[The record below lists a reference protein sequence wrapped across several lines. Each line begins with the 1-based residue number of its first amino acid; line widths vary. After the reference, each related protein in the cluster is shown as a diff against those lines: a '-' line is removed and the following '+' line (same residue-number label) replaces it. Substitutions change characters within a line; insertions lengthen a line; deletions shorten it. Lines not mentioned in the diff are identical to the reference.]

1 LGARAFRKR
10 LVPNLLLLPLAAWL
24 FCFALIPMA
33 YGLWLSLHNAF
44 IENLS
49 QPTWAGLANYTYLF
63 NDPAWARSLGWSLRF
78 AVISVTAQMVVG
90 VAIAQFFNR
99 AMPGKGLWT
108 TLLLIPMVVSAAL
121 IGTMFRLLF
130 NEFVGPIQYLLNPIT
145 KGGALLGPNLVNL
158 TIIVADCINSIP
170 FVFIN
175 IYAALQSVSQEL
187 LEAAMVD
194 GASAWQ
200 RFWHI
205 TMPLILPIA
214 AVTWL
219 MRLLAAFLIFELVF
233 TLTSGGPGNMTQSAS
248 VYIYRRAFSRSDFG
262 MANAASFTLGML
274 LLGPAL
280 VVVRRMMRPA
290 R

>member
-1 LGARAFRKR
+1 LRARTFRKR
-10 LVPNLLLLPLAAWL
+10 LVPNLLLLPLTAWI
-24 FCFALIPMA
+24 FFFALVPMF
-33 YGLWLSLHNAF
+33 YGLWLSVHNAF

-49 QPTWAGLANYTYLF
+49 HPTWAGLANYIYLF
-63 NDPAWARSLGWSLRF
+63 RDPAWGRALVWSLRF
-78 AVISVTAQMVVG
+78 ALISVTAQMVVG

-99 AMPGKGLWT
+99 SMPAKGMWI

-145 KGGALLGPNLVNL
+145 GGGALLGPDLVNL
-158 TIIVADCINSIP
+158 TIIVADSINNIP

-175 IYAALQSVSQEL
+175 IYAALQSVPTEL

-194 GASAWQ
+194 GASPWQ

-205 TMPLILPIA
+205 VVPMILPIA
-214 AVTWL
+214 IVTWL
-219 MRLLAAFLIFELVF
+219 MRLLAAFLVFELVF
-233 TLTSGGPGNMTQSAS
+233 TLTGGGPGNMTQSTS
-248 VYIYRRAFSRSDFG
+248 IYIYRRAFSRSDFG
-262 MANAASFTLGML
+262 MANAASFSLAL
-274 LLGPAL
+274 LLLAPAL
-280 VVVRRMMRPA
+280 LVVRRMMRPA

>member
-1 LGARAFRKR
+1 LRGGTFRKR
-10 LVPNLLLLPLAAWL
+10 LVPNLLLLPLTAWL
-24 FCFALIPMA
+24 FFFAVVPMA

-49 QPTWAGLANYTYLF
+49 HPTWAGLTNYTYLF
-63 NDPAWARSLGWSLRF
+63 KDPAWARALGWSLRF
-78 AVISVTAQMVVG
+78 AVITVTVQMVVG

-99 AMPGKGLWT
+99 SMPAKGMWI

-145 KGGALLGPNLVNL
+145 RGAALLGPDLVNL
-158 TIIVADCINSIP
+158 TIIAADCINSIP

-175 IYAALQSVSQEL
+175 IYAALQSVPTEL

-194 GASAWQ
+194 GASPWQ

-205 TMPLILPIA
+205 VVPMILPIA
-214 AVTWL
+214 IVTWL

-233 TLTSGGPGNMTQSAS
+233 TLTGGGPGNMTQSAS

-262 MANAASFTLGML
+262 MANAASFSLAL
-274 LLGPAL
+274 LLLAPAL
-280 VVVRRMMRPA
+280 LVVRRMMRPA